1 MRGILKDIILHKRVE
16 VQDRK
21 KKLPLSVL
29 QRSQPA
35 LSQPRNFFDSLFSK
49 HRASCSLIAEIKK
62 ASPSK
67 GVLTKDFDPLHLAGI
82 YEASGASA
90 LSILTDEQF
99 FQGSLQFLPLV
110 KIHSKLPIL
119 QKDFIIDLYQI
130 YEARR
135 WGADAILLIASILND
150 EEMSR
155 FYQAARGLGL
165 STIIEVHNEEEL
177 DRALAVQPR
186 IIGINNRNLQDFEI
200 SLETTRRLARQIP
213 PEILVVSESG
223 ILNRLDV
230 ERVYEAGV
238 KAILVG
244 EALLTSPDISLKIKE
259 LLGR

>member
-1 MRGILKDIILHKRVE
+1 MGEILRDIILHKRVE

-21 KKLPLSVL
+21 KKCPLSVL
-29 QRSQPA
+29 QMSQPT
-35 LSQPRNFFDSLFSK
+35 LSQPRNFFDSLLSK
-49 HRASCSLIAEIKK
+49 HLGPCTLIAEIKK

-67 GVLTKDFDPLHLAGI
+67 GVLARDFDPLHLAGV

-99 FQGSLQFLPLV
+99 FQGSLQFLSLV
-110 KIHSKLPIL
+110 KIHSKLPLL

-130 YEARR
+130 YEARY
-135 WGADAILLIASILND
+135 WGADAILLITSILND
-150 EEMSR
+150 EEISR
-155 FYQAARGLGL
+155 FYKAARDLGL
-165 STIIEVHNEEEL
+165 SVILEVHNEDEL

-186 IIGINNRNLQDFEI
+186 IIGINNRNLRDFEI
-200 SLETTRRLARQIP
+200 SLDTTRRLAIRIP
-213 PEILVVSESG
+213 PEILIISESG

-230 ERVYEAGV
+230 ERVYDAGV

-244 EALLTSPDISLKIKE
+244 EALMTSPDISLKIKE